1 MEYVSP
7 TPWLDAIVFGLVLA
21 AIITIAVRFWIPPR
35 AHVFLRQCCRGF
47 MPIFTGWTKVKWT
60 TKYPVGT
67 RSVYA
72 HAIKIPNA
80 LILGSY
86 LFCCVMSVILL
97 P

>member
-1 MEYVSP
+1 MQYVSQ
-7 TPWLDAIVFGLVLA
+7 TPWFDAIVFGLVLA
-21 AIITIAVRFWIPPR
+21 ALIVVVFRFWIPAR
-35 AHVFLRQCCRGF
+35 AHVFLRQCCRRF
-47 MPIFTGWTKVKWT
+47 MPIITGSTEVKWT

-72 HAIKIPNA
+72 HVIRIPNA

-86 LFCCVMSVILL
+86 LCCCVMSVILL